1 MELCPD
7 AGLWGR
13 WSDRG
18 GSPAAAAT
26 HRSATSGPGSGV
38 TFRTPLPTNCHGTVM
53 GTVRCV
59 PNTGPMGYGM
69 GATDPTVR
77 GLLVG
82 RFSYRLP

>member
-1 MELCPD
+1 
-7 AGLWGR
+7 
-13 WSDRG
+13 
-18 GSPAAAAT
+18 
-26 HRSATSGPGSGV
+26 V